1 MDITNYI
8 ESELYI
14 IVPVL
19 YVAGIIFKKS
29 SVVDDRWIPI
39 ILGIL
44 GIVLASVY
52 KLAAYSPD
60 SAGDVLSLLYAGIT
74 QGILCA
80 AGSVYANNIVKQ
92 IKKDDGDEGNNKSDS
107 NVG

>member
-1 MDITNYI
+1 MEITNYI

-19 YVAGIIFKKS
+19 YVMGILFKKS
-29 SVVDDRWIPI
+29 EAIDDRWIPI
-39 ILGIL
+39 VLGIL
-44 GIVLASVY
+44 GVILACIY
-52 KLAAYSPD
+52 KFTAYEPN
-60 SAGDVLSLLYAGIT
+60 SAHEILGVIYAGIT

-80 AGSVYANNIVKQ
+80 AGSVYANNLIKQ
-92 IKKDDGDEGNNKSDS
+92 MKKDGDDKDNK

>member
-19 YVAGIIFKKS
+19 YVMGILFKKS
-29 SVVDDRWIPI
+29 KAVDDRWIPI

-44 GIVLASVY
+44 GIILACIY
-52 KLAAYSPD
+52 KFTAHAPETTSKILA
-60 SAGDVLSLLYAGIT
+60 LIYAGVT

-80 AGSVYANNIVKQ
+80 AGSVYANNIFKQ
-92 IKKDDGDEGNNKSDS
+92 MKKDDSDSKDNS